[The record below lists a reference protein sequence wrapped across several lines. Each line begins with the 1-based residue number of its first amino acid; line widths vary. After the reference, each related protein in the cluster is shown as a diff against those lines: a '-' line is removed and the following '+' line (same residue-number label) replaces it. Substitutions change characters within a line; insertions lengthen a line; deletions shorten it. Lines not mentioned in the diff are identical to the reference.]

1 MNMTN
6 DSTRALEHQDNYKYN
21 TSSSSNSASLSY
33 QLPINSSKIGN
44 GESLNNVSQVLLQPM
59 RSEPDLIEELITA
72 LDLYYTP
79 TIIVIGNVSKIQ
91 LQKKH

>member
-6 DSTRALEHQDNYKYN
+6 DSTRALEYQDNYKYN

-33 QLPINSSKIGN
+33 QLPINSSKIGSSK
-44 GESLNNVSQVLLQPM
+44 SLNNVSQVLLQPM

-79 TIIVIGNVSKIQ
+79 TIIVIGYV
-91 LQKKH
+91 

>member
-1 MNMTN
+1 MTN
-6 DSTRALEHQDNYKYN
+6 DSTRAFEYQDNYKYN

-33 QLPINSSKIGN
+33 QLPINSSKIGSSK
-44 GESLNNVSQVLLQPM
+44 SLNNVSQVLLQPM

-79 TIIVIGNVSKIQ
+79 TIIVIGYV
-91 LQKKH
+91 

>member
-6 DSTRALEHQDNYKYN
+6 DSVRALLHQDNNKFN
-21 TSSSSNSASLSY
+21 TSSISNSASLWY
-33 QLPINSSKIGN
+33 QLPINGSKIGN
-44 GESLNNVSQVLLQPM
+44 GGSLNNVSQVLLQPM

-79 TIIVIGNVSKIQ
+79 TIIVIGYVSNFIKS
-91 LQKKH
+91 KDK